1 MSSLPPR
8 ISFDDFSENL
18 PWCVEAAGHGC
29 HCVEEQVRSCG
40 SPLQGQCY
48 HDKQAIIGGLSGL
61 SVAACCAECAAN
73 STCAAWT
80 HWIQPDRGPLC
91 NLFGAVGNAEPCP
104 EGASGLGPAAPPPRP
119 PPAPPTPPCKS
130 CPNILLMFTDVRT
143 PLPPAQRQPYLAAPF
158 PRTTV
163 SVPDCRLLLFVG
175 SRPHHWWLG
184 RATRRGIRLE
194 EPDVSDTGTHRRAR
208 RHPQPVADPY
218 SNLRALALRA
228 AERSLLP
235 FHPVTQYH
243 DPGDED
249 ARIRYSC
256 GMLALE
262 SPRLCV

>member
-1 MSSLPPR
+1 MQPVRGCRHCRALPRGRIRPR
-8 ISFDDFSENL
+8 PSCTASPTTSGASHATLQVL
-18 PWCVEAAGHGC
+18 PKYPVDVHGC
-29 HCVEEQVRSCG
+29 
-40 SPLQGQCY
+40 PY
-48 HDKQAIIGGLSGL
+48 
-61 SVAACCAECAAN
+61 
-73 STCAAWT
+73 TF
-80 HWIQPDRGPLC
+80 PP
-91 NLFGAVGNAEPCP
+91 P
-104 EGASGLGPAAPPPRP
+104 PPPR
-119 PPAPPTPPCKS
+119 
-130 CPNILLMFTDVRT
+130 
-143 PLPPAQRQPYLAAPF
+143 

-208 RHPQPVADPY
+208 RHPQPVADSY

-262 SPRLCV
+262 GPRLCV